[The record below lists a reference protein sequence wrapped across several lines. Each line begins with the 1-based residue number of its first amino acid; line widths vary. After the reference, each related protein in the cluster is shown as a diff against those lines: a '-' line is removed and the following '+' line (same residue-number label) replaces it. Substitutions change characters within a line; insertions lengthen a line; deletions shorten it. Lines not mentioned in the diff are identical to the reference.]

1 MRPQVPTHASQCRRP
16 SFIHRRGW
24 TTLKEV
30 IDRFLKGSVH
40 KLKENAKAVP
50 KNSKETSEDNT
61 DVEMDLH
68 ILRVYSNVT
77 QTCSS
82 VHSRDKRVTGQIL
95 YTQPQRFDFFI
106 LAWNINTLPSPAANS
121 LLFLLFLSLAFLKLA
136 FIYMLLLRYDWST
149 NHTFPSRIKDNEIT
163 AWA

>member
-1 MRPQVPTHASQCRRP
+1 MLLMLTINNTFSRRKRYRIYLRLYLPRPLYLTSPRPRVPASLPTRSQVPTHASQCRRP

-24 TTLKEV
+24 PTLKEV

-82 VHSRDKRVTGQIL
+82 VHSRDKRLI
-95 YTQPQRFDFFI
+95 
-106 LAWNINTLPSPAANS
+106 AA
-121 LLFLLFLSLAFLKLA
+121 
-136 FIYMLLLRYDWST
+136 
-149 NHTFPSRIKDNEIT
+149 
-163 AWA
+163 